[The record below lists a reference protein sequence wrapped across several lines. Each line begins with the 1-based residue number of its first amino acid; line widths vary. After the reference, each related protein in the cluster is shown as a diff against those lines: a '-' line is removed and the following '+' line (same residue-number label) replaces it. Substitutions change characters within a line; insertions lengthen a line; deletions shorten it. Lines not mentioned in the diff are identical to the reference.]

1 MDYPRPKHQ
10 TQALYTAPR
19 LSERL
24 ERASPLNNRRI
35 TTDLFH
41 DNKTLPSQSSRL
53 INKSHRRHSTNAY
66 SSSQSPNVGH
76 KELSPSNSLNT
87 SVASN
92 YYENV
97 KNMAK
102 DSGSGISNSLNS
114 NHQRYMSKKMVKRKK
129 TTSHFDGSNMNSNS
143 GNGNNGSSSNNTN
156 AINKG
161 TKQQTT
167 NTNSNSNSNTGSNSN
182 NHMGK
187 TIKMSAASSR

>member
-41 DNKTLPSQSSRL
+41 DNKTLSSQSSRL

-66 SSSQSPNVGH
+66 STSQSPNVGH

-102 DSGSGISNSLNS
+102 DGVSGVSNSLNS
-114 NHQRYMSKKMVKRKK
+114 NQRYMGKKMVKRKK

-143 GNGNNGSSSNNTN
+143 GNGNNGSSNNTN

-182 NHMGK
+182 NQMGK